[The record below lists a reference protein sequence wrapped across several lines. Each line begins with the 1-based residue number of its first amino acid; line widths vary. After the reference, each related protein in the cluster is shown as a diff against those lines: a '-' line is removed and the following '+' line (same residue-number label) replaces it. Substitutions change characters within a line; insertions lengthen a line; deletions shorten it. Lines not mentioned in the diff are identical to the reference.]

1 MDFEI
6 AVRLA
11 PPLAELTLRGEL
23 DLSNAE
29 RVGMAVDQ
37 AIARNCGLVTFDLQE
52 VSFTDCS
59 GIGALVQAHERLDA
73 CASHMRV
80 VGVSPRVSRIMKL
93 TDTESLPGVADLVTH

>member
-1 MDFEI
+1 MDLEI
-6 AVRLA
+6 GVRLA

-29 RVGMAVDQ
+29 RVGMAVDE

-59 GIGALVQAHERLDA
+59 GIGALVEAHQRLDEV
-73 CASHMRV
+73 ASHMRV
-80 VGVSPRVSRIMKL
+80 VGLSPRVSRMIKL
-93 TDTESLPGVADLVTH
+93 TDTESLPGVADLVAH